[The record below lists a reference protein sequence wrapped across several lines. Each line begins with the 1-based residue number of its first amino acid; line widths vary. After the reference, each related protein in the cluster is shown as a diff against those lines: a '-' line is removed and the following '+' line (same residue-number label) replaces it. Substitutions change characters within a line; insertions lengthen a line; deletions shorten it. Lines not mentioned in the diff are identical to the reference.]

1 MFGDGQGHA
10 GDVHLLERVA
20 SQQRHR
26 HIAGDRHDRNRVH
39 IRGGDAGDQIG
50 GAGAGGGDA
59 NAHLAGGTGIAVGG
73 VRRALFVRG
82 QHMAD
87 AVRVFIKFI
96 VQIQH
101 CAAGIAEQG
110 VNALLDQHF
119 DEDL

>member
-1 MFGDGQGHA
+1 MG
-10 GDVHLLERVA
+10 
-20 SQQRHR
+20 
-26 HIAGDRHDRNRVH
+26 
-39 IRGGDAGDQIG
+39 
-50 GAGAGGGDA
+50 
-59 NAHLAGGTGIAVGG
+59 
-73 VRRALFVRG
+73 G